1 MSEEPRLSVVSPVYH
16 AEDCLEEFA
25 SRLGAALSGLTDSY
39 EVILVDDGSLDGS
52 WERIAKISRERPGF
66 RGLRLSRN
74 FGQHL
79 AIAAGLAAARGKWV
93 VVMDCDL
100 QDPPELIRELVRKAD
115 EGYDVVGTI
124 RRSRSASIF
133 RRAASHAFYA
143 VARVLSSPHVR
154 PGSNTLSLISR
165 KVVAAYLRA
174 FDLYSPYPF
183 IVSWLGFRATYI
195 EIDHAPRAAGS
206 SSYTLSK
213 LFRFALNGL
222 VSQSTR
228 LLHISTVIGLLFS
241 LMSVVQVVL
250 IVYWRLTRTAV
261 VAGWASL
268 MAVLWLVGGTILF
281 SLGVIG
287 LYMTRLFE
295 QTRNRPYFVVS
306 DSTEDAPDVASRTLQ
321 ESRFPRETADATPA
335 ASPAKR

>member
-1 MSEEPRLSVVSPVYH
+1 MSDALRLSVVSPVYH

-25 SRLGAALSGLTDSY
+25 SRLSAVLSGITDSY

-52 WERIAKISRERPGF
+52 WERITKIAEKRSEF

-79 AIAAGLAAARGKWV
+79 AIAAGLSAARGNRV

-115 EGYDVVGTI
+115 EGYDVVGTL
-124 RRSRSASIF
+124 RRSPSASLF
-133 RRAASHAFYA
+133 RRAASRAFYA
-143 VARVLSSPHVR
+143 VARLLSSPHVR
-154 PGSNTLSLISR
+154 PGANTLSLISR
-165 KVVAAYLRA
+165 NVVAAYLRA

-195 EIDHAPRAAGS
+195 EIAHAPRAAGS

-213 LFRFALNGL
+213 LFRYSLNGL

-228 LLHISTVIGLLFS
+228 LLHVSTVTGLLFS
-241 LMSVVQVVL
+241 LLSLVQVL
-250 IVYWRLTRTAV
+250 YLVYWRLTRAAV
-261 VAGWASL
+261 VPGWASL
-268 MAVLWLVGGTILF
+268 MAVVLLVGGANLF

-287 LYMTRLFE
+287 LYIARLFE
-295 QTRNRPYFVVS
+295 QTRDRPFFVVS
-306 DSTEDAPDVASRTLQ
+306 DSTDEASGTPREWTFPTETAGASRAG
-321 ESRFPRETADATPA
+321 SRAR
-335 ASPAKR
+335 R